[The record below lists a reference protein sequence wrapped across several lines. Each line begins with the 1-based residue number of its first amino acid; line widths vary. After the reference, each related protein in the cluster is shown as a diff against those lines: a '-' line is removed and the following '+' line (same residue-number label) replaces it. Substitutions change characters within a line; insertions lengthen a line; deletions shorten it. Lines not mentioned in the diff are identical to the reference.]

1 MQRTEEWR
9 QTALRSNFLQ
19 WGSIVFMEVW
29 KPAHGNLT
37 QERQDRVTELVNTN
51 LGYVIQKTKNFNSIN
66 MHIRHVWLSDIN
78 KTRSSRYI

>member
-1 MQRTEEWR
+1 MQSSTEEWR

-37 QERQDRVTELVNTN
+37 QERQDRVTELVNTI
-51 LGYVIQKTKNFNSIN
+51 L
-66 MHIRHVWLSDIN
+66 
-78 KTRSSRYI
+78 